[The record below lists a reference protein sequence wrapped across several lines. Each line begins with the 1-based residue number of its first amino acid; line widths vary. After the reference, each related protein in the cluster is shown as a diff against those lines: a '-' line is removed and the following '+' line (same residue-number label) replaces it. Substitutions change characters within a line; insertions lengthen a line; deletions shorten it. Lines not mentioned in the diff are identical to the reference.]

1 LETIVS
7 SRSHSVTLS
16 SRFKRRLPTGRHDF
30 VFKAVFGSYAA
41 AARFF
46 RVSKMTI
53 WRWCHDRD
61 PLPESVIRA
70 MPNLLQG
77 KVAEAH
83 QAQQDFRY
91 FLAEPPSGPSISR
104 MHPVQLDDG
113 TIVFVKRRRAN
124 SRR

>member
-1 LETIVS
+1 MIVS
-7 SRSHSVTLS
+7 SRFHPVTS
-16 SRFKRRLPTGRHDF
+16 SRFKRRLPAGRHDL
-30 VFKAVFGSYAA
+30 VFKFVFGSYAG

-53 WRWCHDRD
+53 WRWCHDRG
-61 PLPESVIRA
+61 PLPEFVVRA